1 MSERFIKVKRVAVPV
16 MCIMMALTQLTG
28 CGVASSKE
36 LTAMLDNGEA
46 IEVSVELPES
56 SQELQGTPVEWKA
69 LAELTDQED
78 LRKEIDNA
86 LGVISYGESKNGV
99 LYVNP
104 ETEEWEPNNTLEAVF
119 KNKAYHEIAE
129 DEDVVEEISKAV
141 AEAYTDLDDK
151 SSTEEIQLA
160 AINAYFN
167 LFPADED
174 TNEFNGGAYL
184 TRGQYM
190 CGFARAHLQAQNGIK
205 ASEDTIKQ
213 VGDSQYA
220 PYAELVSDSAYLD
233 IASGSLNEENMNGLI
248 TLAEVAYMIAKTY
261 YSDEMD
267 AATKKSKTY
276 SDVKDA
282 GNMAEKAETTDKQ
295 QYKAANLAY
304 MVENP
309 KDGLD
314 EDLYKAMVVA
324 YNHGFFGNT
333 SESRWD
339 EPITKEEA
347 LQAFVNVYTDLGTTI
362 KCQNGKS
369 KSVSAADIDVNNV
382 TEAYTY
388 EINGKEYTAA
398 DFENAG
404 TVVLVK
410 EYDQMPPVS
419 YAEWREKVEQMPS
432 SKLEMYLNHV
442 TVSIDVSSEFKDS
455 LEQLST
461 EELIW
466 FNDLDIAMSHGV
478 TDKDEIMS
486 TWILTEDM
494 VDEGLSM
501 LYYDGKLSDVEKIA
515 YEEVYEINEPQVTY
529 VTSSSSSASTSSSA
543 SSSTKQSSNNSST
556 ENSSST
562 AGVSSDA
569 PASSNNSETT
579 TIDEEPEIGN
589 SVWETNSVS
598 GDFHVKQYDWQED
611 LGATLHN

>member
-16 MCIMMALTQLTG
+16 MCIMMALAQLTG

-119 KNKAYHEIAE
+119 KNKAYHEVAE

-174 TNEFNGGAYL
+174 TNEFNGGVYL

-248 TLAEVAYMIAKTY
+248 TRAEVAYMLAKTY

-282 GNMAEKAETTDKQ
+282 GNMAEKADTTGKQ

-410 EYDQMPPVS
+410 EYDKMPPVS

-478 TDKDEIMS
+478 TDKDEIMN

-543 SSSTKQSSNNSST
+543 SSNTQQSSNNTST
-556 ENSSST
+556 GST
-562 AGVSSDA
+562 SQQTNVTEEK
-569 PASSNNSETT
+569 NTNETT
-579 TIDEEPEIGN
+579 TPVDESSN
-589 SVWETNSVS
+589 DSSVS
-598 GDFHVKQYDWQED
+598 MFGQYEAGGEFHVDRSSRD
-611 LGATLHN
+611 STATLHN

>member
-56 SQELQGTPVEWKA
+56 SQELHGTPVEWKA

-119 KNKAYHEIAE
+119 KNKAYHEVAE

-248 TLAEVAYMIAKTY
+248 TRAEVAYMLAKTY

-282 GNMAEKAETTDKQ
+282 GDMAEKAETTDKQ

-410 EYDQMPPVS
+410 EYDKMPPVS

-432 SKLEMYLNHV
+432 SKLEMYLNHI

-455 LEQLST
+455 LDQLST

-478 TDKDEIMS
+478 TDKDEIMN

-494 VDEGLSM
+494 VDDGLSM

-529 VTSSSSSASTSSSA
+529 VTSSSTSTSSSSSA
-543 SSSTKQSSNNSST
+543 SSNTQQSSSS
-556 ENSSST
+556 ESQ
-562 AGVSSDA
+562 AGVSNEA
-569 PASSNNSETT
+569 PASSINSETT
-579 TIDEEPEIGN
+579 TSVDESGSGRGAFFD
-589 SVWETNSVS
+589 SVDYGTA
-598 GDFHVKQYDWQED
+598 DFHVEHHDWQED
-611 LGATLHN
+611 FGSTLTQQ

>member
-16 MCIMMALTQLTG
+16 ICIMMALTQLTG

-119 KNKAYHEIAE
+119 KNKAYHEVAE

-248 TLAEVAYMIAKTY
+248 TRAEVAYMLAKTY

-282 GNMAEKAETTDKQ
+282 GNMAEKAETTGKK

-455 LEQLST
+455 LDQLST

-478 TDKDEIMS
+478 TDKDEIMN

-494 VDEGLSM
+494 VDDGLSM

-529 VTSSSSSASTSSSA
+529 VTSSSTSASSSA
-543 SSSTKQSSNNSST
+543 SSNSQQSSNT
-556 ENSSST
+556 SSSNT
-562 AGVSSDA
+562 QSAGTPSET
-569 PASSNNSETT
+569 PASSINSETT
-579 TIDEEPEIGN
+579 T
-589 SVWETNSVS
+589 SVDDSSSGSGAFFDSVDY
-598 GDFHVKQYDWQED
+598 GTTDFHVKPHEQDPSIVF
-611 LGATLHN
+611 HN